1 MKKILFTMMFF
12 LTFFSV
18 KSQNLMD
25 LKPTGYVNDY
35 EKVFTSAQKDSLE
48 KILSDYEKLT
58 SIEICLVTSE
68 DFDFYSYDDELAE
81 TWGVGKESLD
91 NGLLIGFSKAQKI
104 YTIRTGYGLESFL
117 PDGKL
122 NQFTEDM
129 KNSFIE
135 DDYFGGISGLIT
147 KIQNQL
153 GSEGYDMLVK
163 NREIEK
169 AKAKEAM
176 KAFFNTAFKVVL
188 VLLFLSGIGF
198 LIYLYAKKRKE
209 FLRLKKEIQII
220 LNNIESLKN
229 TLGTLPEN
237 VQSIYDS
244 KISKL
249 TNKFVTEETKSSMQ
263 IIYNQLSEYKQVIN
277 RTESTLQSI
286 RNFKSDIEKYL
297 NDNYPYCAEYLKTEL
312 QSISNFIKIDEFAK
326 GEYNKERMNKLI
338 SIEASLDRKVKSFLS
353 KTNQINS
360 IVSDKMNIDKKI
372 NELRSKNLEY
382 NRNRTIL
389 SSASIGKRYNSLVNI
404 DFEEHLS
411 KIDSSINESFIRL
424 EKGDYNSSLDN
435 YSMYI
440 TTLSVLNSA
449 FSSVDS
455 LLSEYNKSLK
465 YLESNKNKIKE
476 FESDIES
483 KLNKSGVSYTRKSK
497 YSEIKNDIIRL
508 NIASKD
514 DVILAATLL
523 ASIIEG
529 LNDVFRQIKSD
540 ISSHNSSH
548 SSSYGSSYG
557 SSSSYGSHS
566 SGGSSFGGF
575 GGGSFGGGGA
585 RGGW

>member
-1 MKKILFTMMFF
+1 MMFF

-389 SSASIGKRYNSLVNI
+389 SSAPIGKRYNSLVNI